1 MRNHHYALGAA
12 LLITLALPWT
22 LAAAADLNAPIDM
35 QAVQLQP
42 QEQNGVRYLQGGIG
56 QDEANALRKTTGYD
70 LHVELSTG
78 PEGKFQSGATVD
90 IQNAQGQPVLSVSD
104 AGPLLYVQ
112 LLPANTR
119 SLAMPKARQCSSGRP
134 SRARRPRPLTLTG
147 VDEKSGRSTPVLLP
161 GVRSRLANSCARQAH
176 LYQVI

>member
-12 LLITLALPWT
+12 LLIALALPWT

-35 QAVQLQP
+35 QAVQLQQ

-56 QDEANALRKTTGYD
+56 QDEANALRKTPGYD

-90 IQNAQGQPVLSVSD
+90 IQNAQGHSVLSVVD

-112 LLPANTR
+112 LPPGKYKVTGNAQGETVQQLVTVTGKAPATVNLNWR
-119 SLAMPKARQCSSGRP
+119 
-134 SRARRPRPLTLTG
+134 
-147 VDEKSGRSTPVLLP
+147 
-161 GVRSRLANSCARQAH
+161 
-176 LYQVI
+176 

>member
-1 MRNHHYALGAA
+1 MRNHHYTLGAA

-56 QDEANALRKTTGYD
+56 QDEASALRKTTGYD

-90 IQNAQGQPVLSVSD
+90 IHNAQGQPVLSVTD

-112 LLPANTR
+112 LPPGNYTVTGNAQGETVQQAVTVNGKSPATVNLNWR
-119 SLAMPKARQCSSGRP
+119 
-134 SRARRPRPLTLTG
+134 
-147 VDEKSGRSTPVLLP
+147 
-161 GVRSRLANSCARQAH
+161 
-176 LYQVI
+176 

>member
-12 LLITLALPWT
+12 LLIALALPWT

-35 QAVQLQP
+35 QAVQLQQ

-56 QDEANALRKTTGYD
+56 QDEANALRKTPGYD

-90 IQNAQGQPVLSVSD
+90 IENAQGQPVLSLTD

-112 LLPANTR
+112 LPPGKYKVTGNAQGETVQQLVTVNGKTPATVNLNWR
-119 SLAMPKARQCSSGRP
+119 
-134 SRARRPRPLTLTG
+134 
-147 VDEKSGRSTPVLLP
+147 
-161 GVRSRLANSCARQAH
+161 
-176 LYQVI
+176 

>member
-12 LLITLALPWT
+12 LLITLAMPWT

-42 QEQNGVRYLQGGIG
+42 QEQNGVRYVQGGIG

-78 PEGKFQSGATVD
+78 PQGKFQSGATVD
-90 IQNAQGQPVLSVSD
+90 IQNAQGQPVLSVMD

-112 LLPANTR
+112 LPAGKYKVTGTAQGATTQQWVKVNG
-119 SLAMPKARQCSSGRP
+119 KAPTTVNLNWR
-134 SRARRPRPLTLTG
+134 
-147 VDEKSGRSTPVLLP
+147 
-161 GVRSRLANSCARQAH
+161 
-176 LYQVI
+176 

>member
-35 QAVQLQP
+35 QAVQLQQ

-56 QDEANALRKTTGYD
+56 QDEANALRKTPGYD

-90 IQNAQGQPVLSVSD
+90 IQNSQGQPVLSVTD

-112 LLPANTR
+112 LP
-119 SLAMPKARQCSSGRP
+119 PGKYKV
-134 SRARRPRPLTLTG
+134 TG
-147 VDEKSGRSTPVLLP
+147 NAQGETVQQLVTVNGKTPTTVNLNW
-161 GVRSRLANSCARQAH
+161 R
-176 LYQVI
+176 

>member
-12 LLITLALPWT
+12 LLVALALPWT

-35 QAVQLQP
+35 QAVQLQQ

-56 QDEANALRKTTGYD
+56 QDEANALRKSPGYD

-90 IQNAQGQPVLSVSD
+90 IQNAQGQPVLSLTD

-112 LLPANTR
+112 LPPGKYKVTGNAQGETVQQLVTVNGKTPATVNLNWR
-119 SLAMPKARQCSSGRP
+119 
-134 SRARRPRPLTLTG
+134 
-147 VDEKSGRSTPVLLP
+147 
-161 GVRSRLANSCARQAH
+161 
-176 LYQVI
+176 

>member
-12 LLITLALPWT
+12 LLITLAMPWT

-35 QAVQLQP
+35 QAVQLQQ

-56 QDEANALRKTTGYD
+56 QDEANALRKTPGYD

-90 IQNAQGQPVLSVSD
+90 IQNAQGQPVLSVTD

-112 LLPANTR
+112 LP
-119 SLAMPKARQCSSGRP
+119 PGKYKV
-134 SRARRPRPLTLTG
+134 TG
-147 VDEKSGRSTPVLLP
+147 NAQGETVQQLVTVNGKTPTTVNLNW
-161 GVRSRLANSCARQAH
+161 R
-176 LYQVI
+176 

>member
-1 MRNHHYALGAA
+1 MRNHHYALGTA
-12 LLITLALPWT
+12 LLVALALPWT

-56 QDEANALRKTTGYD
+56 QDEANALRKTRGYD

-78 PEGKFQSGATVD
+78 PEGKFQSGANVD
-90 IQNAQGQPVLSVSD
+90 IQNAQGQPVLSIQD

-112 LLPANTR
+112 LP
-119 SLAMPKARQCSSGRP
+119 PGKYKI
-134 SRARRPRPLTLTG
+134 TG
-147 VDEKSGRSTPVLLP
+147 NAQGETVQQVVTVNGKSPTTVNLNWR
-161 GVRSRLANSCARQAH
+161 
-176 LYQVI
+176 

>member
-12 LLITLALPWT
+12 LLIAMALPWT

-35 QAVQLQP
+35 QAVQLQQ

-56 QDEANALRKTTGYD
+56 QDEANALRKTPGYD

-90 IQNAQGQPVLSVSD
+90 IQNAQGQPVLSLTD

-112 LLPANTR
+112 LP
-119 SLAMPKARQCSSGRP
+119 PGKYKV
-134 SRARRPRPLTLTG
+134 TG
-147 VDEKSGRSTPVLLP
+147 NAQGETVQQLVTVNGKTPTTVNLNW
-161 GVRSRLANSCARQAH
+161 R
-176 LYQVI
+176 

>member
-35 QAVQLQP
+35 QAVQLQQ

-56 QDEANALRKTTGYD
+56 QDEANALRKTPGYD

-90 IQNAQGQPVLSVSD
+90 IQNAQGQPVLSVTD

-112 LLPANTR
+112 LP
-119 SLAMPKARQCSSGRP
+119 PGKYKV
-134 SRARRPRPLTLTG
+134 TG
-147 VDEKSGRSTPVLLP
+147 NAQGETVQQLVTVNGKTPTTVNLNW
-161 GVRSRLANSCARQAH
+161 R
-176 LYQVI
+176 

>member
-1 MRNHHYALGAA
+1 MRNHHYALGAT
-12 LLITLALPWT
+12 LLLALAFPWT

-42 QEQNGVRYLQGGIG
+42 QERNGIRYVQGGIG

-78 PEGKFQSGATVD
+78 PDGKFQSGATVD
-90 IQNAQGQPVLSVSD
+90 IQNAQGTSLLRVQD

-112 LLPANTR
+112 LPPGQYKVIGQADGATVQQQVTVSGKAPATVNLNWR
-119 SLAMPKARQCSSGRP
+119 
-134 SRARRPRPLTLTG
+134 
-147 VDEKSGRSTPVLLP
+147 
-161 GVRSRLANSCARQAH
+161 
-176 LYQVI
+176 

>member
-22 LAAAADLNAPIDM
+22 LAAAADLNAPVDM

-70 LHVELSTG
+70 LLVELSTG

-90 IQNAQGQPVLSVSD
+90 IYGAQGQPVLSVTD
-104 AGPLLYVQ
+104 VGPLLYVQ
-112 LLPANTR
+112 LPPGKYKVTGNAQGQTVQQMVTVNGKSPATVNLNWR
-119 SLAMPKARQCSSGRP
+119 
-134 SRARRPRPLTLTG
+134 
-147 VDEKSGRSTPVLLP
+147 
-161 GVRSRLANSCARQAH
+161 
-176 LYQVI
+176 

>member
-12 LLITLALPWT
+12 LLIALALPWT

-35 QAVQLQP
+35 QAVQLQQ

-56 QDEANALRKTTGYD
+56 QDEANALRKTPGYD

-90 IQNAQGQPVLSVSD
+90 IQNAQGQPVLSVTD

-112 LLPANTR
+112 LPPGKYKVTGNAQGETVQQLVTVSGKAPATVNLNWR
-119 SLAMPKARQCSSGRP
+119 
-134 SRARRPRPLTLTG
+134 
-147 VDEKSGRSTPVLLP
+147 
-161 GVRSRLANSCARQAH
+161 
-176 LYQVI
+176 

>member
-35 QAVQLQP
+35 QAVQLQQ

-56 QDEANALRKTTGYD
+56 QDEANALRKTPGYD

-90 IQNAQGQPVLSVSD
+90 IQNAQGQPVLSLTD

-112 LLPANTR
+112 LP
-119 SLAMPKARQCSSGRP
+119 PGKYKV
-134 SRARRPRPLTLTG
+134 TG
-147 VDEKSGRSTPVLLP
+147 NAQGETVQQLVTVNGKTPTIVNLNW
-161 GVRSRLANSCARQAH
+161 R
-176 LYQVI
+176 

>member
-12 LLITLALPWT
+12 LLLTLAMPWT

-56 QDEANALRKTTGYD
+56 QDEANALRKTKGYD

-78 PEGKFQSGATVD
+78 AQGKFQSGASVD
-90 IQNAQGQPVLSVSD
+90 IQSAQGQPVLSVTD
-104 AGPLLYVQ
+104 VGPLLFVQ
-112 LLPANTR
+112 LPPGHYKVTGNAEGETVQQQVVVDGKAPATVNLHWR
-119 SLAMPKARQCSSGRP
+119 
-134 SRARRPRPLTLTG
+134 
-147 VDEKSGRSTPVLLP
+147 
-161 GVRSRLANSCARQAH
+161 
-176 LYQVI
+176 

>member
-12 LLITLALPWT
+12 LLIALALPWT

-35 QAVQLQP
+35 QAVQLQQ

-56 QDEANALRKTTGYD
+56 QDEANALRKTPGYD

-90 IQNAQGQPVLSVSD
+90 IQNAQGQPVLSLTD

-112 LLPANTR
+112 LPPGKYKVTGNAQGETVQQLVTVNGKTPATVNLNWR
-119 SLAMPKARQCSSGRP
+119 
-134 SRARRPRPLTLTG
+134 
-147 VDEKSGRSTPVLLP
+147 
-161 GVRSRLANSCARQAH
+161 
-176 LYQVI
+176 

>member
-35 QAVQLQP
+35 QAVQLQQ

-56 QDEANALRKTTGYD
+56 QDEANALRKTQGYD

-90 IQNAQGQPVLSVSD
+90 IQNAQGQPVLSLTD

-112 LLPANTR
+112 LPPGKYKVTGNAQGETVQQLVTVNGKTPATVNLNWR
-119 SLAMPKARQCSSGRP
+119 
-134 SRARRPRPLTLTG
+134 
-147 VDEKSGRSTPVLLP
+147 
-161 GVRSRLANSCARQAH
+161 
-176 LYQVI
+176 